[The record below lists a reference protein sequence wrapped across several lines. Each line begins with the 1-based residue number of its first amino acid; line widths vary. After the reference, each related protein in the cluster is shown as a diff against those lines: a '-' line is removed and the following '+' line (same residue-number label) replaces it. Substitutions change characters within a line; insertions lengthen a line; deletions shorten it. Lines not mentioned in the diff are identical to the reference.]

1 MFLSTQL
8 VFTKSCHLNFSTSGS
23 SSIGDGGQCGKCESS
38 RTTSRLLQLV
48 LLVDLLQHPGQQPSE
63 GLKQVLFHLNFYP
76 GGEVVN
82 LDVHEDFAFCSSEA
96 PRAPHAAQTSVPAS
110 EPRSQPARSA
120 AELLALYGPGV
131 RDSPTGS

>member
-1 MFLSTQL
+1 M
-8 VFTKSCHLNFSTSGS
+8 
-23 SSIGDGGQCGKCESS
+23 
-38 RTTSRLLQLV
+38 
-48 LLVDLLQHPGQQPSE
+48 DLLQHPGQQPSK

-96 PRAPHAAQTSVPAS
+96 PGAPHAAQTSVPAS

-131 RDSPTGS
+131 GVAPPAPKRRRATGTVLFEFLPGGGG